1 MCVPTR
7 EVRDDADGN
16 MGEERETKEA
26 KKEKKKTKSQ
36 SPTNASRVQ
45 ILLYIP
51 SRVNVGSTT
60 F

>member
-26 KKEKKKTKSQ
+26 KKEKKEDEIPKSNQCQ
-36 SPTNASRVQ
+36 SGTN
-45 ILLYIP
+45 ITIHFL
-51 SRVNVGSTT
+51 TC
-60 F
+60 